1 MHCNTNIRIF
11 VIRIVTNLLC
21 IIVMRKLIVIFFV
34 LALFASCKKD
44 VNEDIIVTTI
54 DNLQV
59 NENFNWQTSRNI
71 TLNFSQPIEGM
82 LIISSEDESM
92 LFYKAFYDGSESN
105 FSVKISVPSY
115 LNRIKINSQIYTLS
129 GNTIN
134 ITNIK
139 KTKSAISI
147 NYSLHLNGTTHWV
160 GVPNSGNLAFV
171 NALTLQ
177 AWVKAEQQQTA
188 KIIQKGD
195 WDGFGIG
202 QDLYKGWMVSI
213 AMSNSGA
220 ESVYWESGQPIL
232 NKWYH
237 IAAIYD
243 GSSLKLYVDG
253 VLKSSKTTI
262 GTMNLSNRTVSIGS
276 DNGQQKFFKGY
287 IDNPS
292 IWNRAITSAEVLQ
305 GMNASLTGTENGL
318 LAFWNCNEGSGSI
331 LNNSTSALLKGNITG
346 GFSLETGYGN
356 DNDGDDV
363 QNGYDDYPNDPLR
376 AFNNFYPSNGFGTL
390 AFEDLWPSKGD
401 YDFNDLIVDYHFCNV
416 TNRNNKLV
424 ETFATFIVKAT
435 GASYKNGFG
444 FQFAGNT
451 IPQTAISSTG
461 QKLTENII
469 NLGTNGLEN
478 NQNKP
483 TFIVFDNA
491 YKCIPYQGGSG
502 YGVNT
507 EINAPYVTPDTI
519 VLHISYTPGLYTL
532 SDLNIAGFNP
542 FMIINKT
549 RGKEVHL
556 IDYPNTQLANTS
568 LFATLDDASNHLTNK
583 YYRSKKNLPW
593 ALNFYEKF
601 DYPIEKAEI
610 LKAYL
615 HFADWVQSDGSLYP
629 DWYLSKTGNKNS
641 SYIYQH

>member
-1 MHCNTNIRIF
+1 
-11 VIRIVTNLLC
+11 
-21 IIVMRKLIVIFFV
+21 MRKLIVIFIV
-34 LALFASCKKD
+34 LGLFASCKKD
-44 VNEDIIVTTI
+44 VNENNIITTI
-54 DNLQV
+54 EDLQV

-71 TLNFSQPIEGM
+71 TISISQAIEGM

-105 FSVKISVPSY
+105 ISVKISVPSY
-115 LNRIKINSQIYTLS
+115 LNRIKVNSQVIALS
-129 GNTIN
+129 GNTMN

-139 KTKSAISI
+139 KTKSANVI
-147 NYSLHLNGTTHWV
+147 NYSLYLNGTTDWV
-160 GVPNSGNLAFV
+160 GIPNSGNLSFV
-171 NALTLQ
+171 NALTME
-177 AWVKAEQQQTA
+177 AWVKTERQQTA

-202 QDLYKGWMVSI
+202 QDLWKGWMVSI
-213 AMSNSGA
+213 VMNNLDA
-220 ESVYWESGQPIL
+220 ESVYWESGQPVL

-237 IAAIYD
+237 IVATYN
-243 GSSLKLYVDG
+243 GSIIKLYVDG
-253 VLKSSKTTI
+253 VLKNSKNIT
-262 GTMNLSNRTVSIGS
+262 GTMNHTNRTVSIGS

-287 IDNPS
+287 IDNLS
-292 IWNRAITSAEVLQ
+292 LWNRAITQSEVLQ
-305 GMNASLTGTENGL
+305 GVNSVWTGSENGL

-331 LNNSTSALLKGNITG
+331 LNNSTSALLKGNLTG
-346 GFSLETGYGN
+346 SFSLDTGYGN
-356 DNDGDDV
+356 DNDGDGIS
-363 QNGYDDYPNDPLR
+363 NGYDDYPNDPLR
-376 AFNNFYPSNGFGTL
+376 AFNNYYPSNGFGTL

-416 TNRNNKLV
+416 TNHNNKLV

-461 QKLTENII
+461 HKLTENYI

-491 YKCIPYQGGSG
+491 YKCIPYPGNGN
-502 YGVNT
+502 GVNT
-507 EINAPYVTPDTI
+507 DNNTPYVTPDTI
-519 VLHISYTPGLYTL
+519 VLQISYTAGLYSL

-542 FMIINKT
+542 FMIINKI

-556 IDYPNTQLANTS
+556 IDFPNTQLANTS
-568 LFATLDDASNHLTNK
+568 LFATMDDASNQGLNK
-583 YYRSKKNLPW
+583 YYRSNKNLPW

-615 HFADWVQSDGSLYP
+615 HFADWVQSDGNLYP
-629 DWYLSKTGNKNS
+629 DWFQNKADNKNS